1 MTRIFIEARH
11 EKTSEYVFLVTLL
24 EYLGFTEEQY
34 DIICVGGKNNLI
46 NAANKFRENTLE
58 EGSNLIIF
66 DADTVTRSEERR
78 VGKECRSRWS
88 PYH

>member
-34 DIICVGGKNNLI
+34 DIICIGGKTI
-46 NAANKFRENTLE
+46 
-58 EGSNLIIF
+58 
-66 DADTVTRSEERR
+66 
-78 VGKECRSRWS
+78 
-88 PYH
+88 